1 MHLLHVS
8 AGGHGTDPG
17 RRPCGT
23 DRPGGPVAA
32 PEVTDADLR
41 THLGT
46 SDTSATWNRERL
58 GTSVRRRSDPKT
70 TTGDLAAEAGAR
82 TAVAETLGVPPERVP
97 ATIGTAGGTPPSPHF
112 RKEVALYA
120 ARLERTLAT
129 APDCPANRSSL
140 RHRSPGPAPFAR
152 AGIDALAVAVLCI
165 APEDQ
170 LGLTDGLLPPAR
182 QPSRR

>member
-1 MHLLHVS
+1 MYQPEGMAL
-8 AGGHGTDPG
+8 TP
-17 RRPCGT
+17 
-23 DRPGGPVAA
+23 AA
-32 PEVTDADLR
+32 APAVLTGLAARLPPPEVTDADLR